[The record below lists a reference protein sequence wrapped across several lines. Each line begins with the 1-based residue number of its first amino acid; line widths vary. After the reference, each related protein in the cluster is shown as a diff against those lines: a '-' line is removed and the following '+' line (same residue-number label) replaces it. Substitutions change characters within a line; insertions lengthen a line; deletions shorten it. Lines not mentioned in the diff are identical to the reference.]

1 MTRLAYAELH
11 AHTNFSFL
19 DGASHPEEMAVR
31 AAELGLQALAITDHD
46 GVYGAVRFSHAARA
60 HGLHPIVGMEAS
72 MAGSRHLTLL
82 ARNREGYA
90 NICRL
95 ATAAHH
101 DRPKGSAEL
110 DLETLARHTRGLV
123 GLSGCL
129 RGAIP
134 AAARRGEERQAIEAA
149 GTYAALFE
157 PDSFF
162 LELQDH
168 RLETEYLAN
177 AGLLDVARHTGLP
190 LVATNNVHYH
200 DLARARLQDVLVC
213 IKHTATLETAGR
225 RLRPNHEFALK
236 SAADM
241 ARHFAGVPE
250 ALSNTLRI
258 AEMCDFDLSRKLDYG
273 LPAYPTPNGES
284 EYLYMERLVWE
295 GARRRYPDLD
305 ETVRRRVRRE
315 LCYVKD
321 LRLAGYFLTVRDLV
335 AFCHRNDIL
344 VNTRGSAPGSILCY
358 ALGISMVDPIAAGLM
373 FERFMSPDRDE
384 PPDIDLDIEHQERER
399 VIQYVYQRYGRRRAA
414 MVANVICFRGRSAIR
429 DVGKALGLPLAQVDR
444 LAQRLQWHPDVEM
457 PNPDQAGGDA
467 PREVSNHVGRELL
480 ELSRQIVDF
489 PGTWAST
496 PGA

>member
-1 MTRLAYAELH
+1 MTRPAYAELH

-46 GVYGAVRFSHAARA
+46 GVYGAVRFSHAART

-72 MAGSRHLTLL
+72 MAGGHHLTLL

-110 DLETLARHTRGLV
+110 DLETLARHTQGLV

-134 AAARRGEERQAIEAA
+134 AAARHGEERQAIEAA

-200 DLARARLQDVLVC
+200 DRARARLQDVLVC

-258 AEMCDFDLSRKLDYG
+258 AEMCDFDLSRRLDYG

-295 GARRRYPDLD
+295 GRAAALSRPRRDRAPARASRVMLCQGSSAGRLFPHRPRSGGLLSPQRHPGQHPRLGARLD
-305 ETVRRRVRRE
+305 P
-315 LCYVKD
+315 L
-321 LRLAGYFLTVRDLV
+321 LRPW
-335 AFCHRNDIL
+335 H
-344 VNTRGSAPGSILCY
+344 
-358 ALGISMVDPIAAGLM
+358 
-373 FERFMSPDRDE
+373 
-384 PPDIDLDIEHQERER
+384 LDGRSH
-399 VIQYVYQRYGRRRAA
+399 RRRA
-414 MVANVICFRGRSAIR
+414 
-429 DVGKALGLPLAQVDR
+429 DVRAV
-444 LAQRLQWHPDVEM
+444 
-457 PNPDQAGGDA
+457 
-467 PREVSNHVGRELL
+467 HV
-480 ELSRQIVDF
+480 
-489 PGTWAST
+489 PGS
-496 PGA
+496 G

>member
-1 MTRLAYAELH
+1 M
-11 AHTNFSFL
+11 
-19 DGASHPEEMAVR
+19 
-31 AAELGLQALAITDHD
+31 
-46 GVYGAVRFSHAARA
+46 
-60 HGLHPIVGMEAS
+60 
-72 MAGSRHLTLL
+72 
-82 ARNREGYA
+82 
-90 NICRL
+90 
-95 ATAAHH
+95 
-101 DRPKGSAEL
+101 
-110 DLETLARHTRGLV
+110 

-134 AAARRGEERQAIEAA
+134 TAARRGEERQAIEAA
-149 GTYAALFE
+149 GSYAALFE

-190 LVATNNVHYH
+190 LVATNNAHYH

-258 AEMCDFDLSRKLDYG
+258 AEMCDFDLSRRLDYG

-305 ETVRRRVRRE
+305 EAVRRRVRRE

-373 FERFMSPDRDE
+373 FERFMSSDRDE

-444 LAQRLQWHPDVEM
+444 LAQRLAMASRRGNAAPGPGGWRRAARGLQSRGPRVDRAQPADRRLPPAPGHPHRGHDHRLT
-457 PNPDQAGGDA
+457 PAGC
-467 PREVSNHVGRELL
+467 VGA
-480 ELSRQIVDF
+480 D
-489 PGTWAST
+489 
-496 PGA
+496 